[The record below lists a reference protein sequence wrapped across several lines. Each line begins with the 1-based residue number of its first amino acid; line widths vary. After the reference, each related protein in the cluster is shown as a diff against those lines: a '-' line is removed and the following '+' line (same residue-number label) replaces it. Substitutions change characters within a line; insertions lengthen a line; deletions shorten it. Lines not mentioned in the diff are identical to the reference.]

1 MAMRPFDFGEFEPKS
16 YAYFEDSLGFG
27 LKPIDVDAKTL
38 IRLHSSA
45 KGFTF
50 RFGPIA
56 AKAKEGES
64 KAEFLLRC
72 AAMGMSPD
80 FEIVNREDEYGNT
93 SDIIA
98 VETGQSLNGL
108 RAKACLEKANRIG
121 GWEKAFLRVAKSLK
135 CLVQWNC
142 DDNFTSGPD
151 DYRRPPAGCEAY
163 SVRLALEIK
172 GKTAFPA
179 GIRLKLWNRRKMKFA
194 TVWPERSIVPV
205 ADTREKACRKALK
218 AMSGTV
224 VGVLDRKIPAN
235 PYREYAL
242 EKFVP
247 VGTVPAFESRQEL
260 ELRLA
265 ALGF

>member
-1 MAMRPFDFGEFEPKS
+1 MTMRPFDFSEFEPKS
-16 YAYFEDSLGFG
+16 YAYFEDSLGGG

-50 RFGPIA
+50 RFGPTA
-56 AKAKEGES
+56 ARMKEGES

-80 FEIVNREDEYGNT
+80 FEIVNGEKDEYGNT

-98 VETGQSLNGL
+98 VETGQSLNRL
-108 RAKACLEKANRIG
+108 RAKACLKKANRIG
-121 GWEKAFLRVAKSLK
+121 SWEKAFLRVAKSLK
-135 CLVQWNC
+135 CLVQWNYE
-142 DDNFTSGPD
+142 DSLTSDPD
-151 DYRRPPAGCEAY
+151 DYRPPAIGCEAY

-179 GIRLKLWNRRKMKFA
+179 GIRLKLWNSDKPSVFA
-194 TVWPERSIVPV
+194 PVLPEHILLPSEFS
-205 ADTREKACRKALK
+205 REKACKKALK
-218 AMSGTV
+218 ALSGQTV
-224 VGVLDRKIPAN
+224 GILDRKIPAN

-242 EKFVP
+242 
-247 VGTVPAFESRQEL
+247 
-260 ELRLA
+260 
-265 ALGF
+265 